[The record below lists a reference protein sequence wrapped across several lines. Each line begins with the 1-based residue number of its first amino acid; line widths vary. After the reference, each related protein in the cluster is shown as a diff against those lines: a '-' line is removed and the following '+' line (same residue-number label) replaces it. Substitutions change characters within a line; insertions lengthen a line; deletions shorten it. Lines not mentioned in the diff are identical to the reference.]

1 MVWSRLVDVLTLI
14 GDVRQLEEALEA
26 DVVELGQEGVLV
38 VQEGSFLT
46 EDVQGALLVDE
57 GLQVVADFAKLF
69 DLSGGEVEGGA
80 VGFRVGLQALID
92 AGSQVLTDSAAVLIA
107 GNEVAVLILV
117 DVPPSFS
124 MSPE

>member
-1 MVWSRLVDVLTLI
+1 MILVDVLTLI

-69 DLSGGEVEGGA
+69 DL
-80 VGFRVGLQALID
+80 
-92 AGSQVLTDSAAVLIA
+92 
-107 GNEVAVLILV
+107 
-117 DVPPSFS
+117 
-124 MSPE
+124 